1 MALLETDLIHLYP
14 LENSVPHKTD
24 KYELV
29 HEDDPTPVLRRGFK
43 FSMVIRF
50 RNRGFDKT
58 KDVIRLIFNF
68 GPRPHS
74 IKGTKAIVR
83 VEPRTREPVQDRKE
97 WYAGILSEG
106 PDNVTLE
113 VMAAVHCPV
122 GNWKLQVETGAFS
135 SGDRRVYNYEKELYI
150 LYNPWCCEDLVYMP
164 EERYLDEYI
173 LADVGKIW
181 VGPFGSSR
189 GREWVFGQF
198 DKSVLPA
205 AMLMFTKS
213 GFSDTSRGDPIKS
226 TRLISKMV
234 NSNDDDGILVGR
246 WDGDYA
252 DGTAPASWTGSVPI
266 LEEYLQNEESVCY
279 GQCWVFSGVTTTI
292 CRALGIPS
300 RVVSNLV
307 SAHDTNASLS
317 IDKYYD
323 ANDEELD
330 YDPTNPTGE
339 DSIWNYHVWNDVYMA
354 RPDLPT
360 GYGGWQAIDATP
372 QETSDGVYQCG
383 PTSLEAVKKG
393 QVGFNYD
400 VAFMI
405 ASVNADLMRWKEDPN
420 SPMGFSRIYCNKYHI
435 GRMIL
440 TKQPFLYDPNGDKD
454 REDITN
460 EYKAKEGTESERVSL
475 MNAVRG
481 LKSAQTFFSV
491 PENIEADVDFDLVDL
506 DKIKIGEDYEI
517 VVNIN
522 NKSNEVRNIR
532 AVLSSSSVFYTG
544 VKAKLIKKAEGSF
557 SVKPR
562 STETMRLTIRADDYL
577 NKLVEY
583 CIMKIYAIATVDETK
598 ETWAEED
605 DFQVIKPTIQIQLP
619 SKTIPIKKS
628 VPVKLSFTN
637 PLKKRLTNCKFQL
650 AGPSLMKNQELPH
663 RDVGP
668 GGLLQ
673 VETEIVPKVAGEQTV
688 VATFTSRELMDI
700 TGSLKVDVYDDE
712 E

>member
-1 MALLETDLIHLYP
+1 MVNLYP
-14 LENSVPHKTD
+14 LENAVPHKTD

-29 HEDDPTPVLRRGFK
+29 HQDDPTPVLRRGFK
-43 FSMVIRF
+43 FSMVLRF
-50 RNRGFDKT
+50 RNRGYDRSR
-58 KDVIRLIFNF
+58 DVIRLVFNF
-68 GPRPHS
+68 GPRAHS
-74 IKGTKAIVR
+74 IKGTKAIIR
-83 VEPRTREPVQDRKE
+83 VEPRTREPAQDRKE
-97 WYAGILSEG
+97 WYAGIKSEG
-106 PDNVTLE
+106 PDSVTIE

-135 SGDRRVYNYEKELYI
+135 TTDRRVFNYDKDVYI
-150 LYNPWCCEDLVYMP
+150 LYNPWCCEDLVFMP
-164 EERYLDEYI
+164 EERFLDEYI

-181 VGPFGSSR
+181 VGPYGSSR

-205 AMLMFTKS
+205 AMLMFSKS

-246 WDGDYA
+246 WDGDYG

-323 ANDEELD
+323 TNDEELD
-330 YDPTNPTGE
+330 FDPTNPTGE

-383 PTSLEAVKKG
+383 PTSLEAIKQGK
-393 QVGFNYD
+393 VGFNYD
-400 VAFMI
+400 VAFMV

-420 SPMGFSRIYCNKYHI
+420 APMGYARIYCNKYHI

-440 TKQPFLYDPNGDKD
+440 TKKPFLFDPNGDKD
-454 REDITN
+454 REDITL
-460 EYKAKEGTESERVSL
+460 EYKAKEGTEFERVSL

-481 LKSAQTFFSV
+481 LKSAQSFFSV
-491 PENIEADVDFDLVDL
+491 PENIKADVDFDLVDL

-522 NKSNEVRNIR
+522 NKSDEVRHIR

-557 SVKPR
+557 SVPPR
-562 STETMRLTIRADDYL
+562 STETMRLEIRADDYL

-598 ETWAEED
+598 ETWADED
-605 DFQVIKPTIQIQLP
+605 DFQVVKPTIQIQMP
-619 SKTIPIKKS
+619 SKTIPIKKP
-628 VPVKLSFTN
+628 VLVKLSFVN

-650 AGPSLMKNQELPH
+650 AGPSLVRNQGIGH

-668 GGLLQ
+668 GGLVE
-673 VETEIVPKVAGEQTV
+673 VETQMVPQVAGEQTI
-688 VATFTSRELMDI
+688 VATFAARELMDI
-700 TGSLKVDVYDDE
+700 TGSVKVDVYDDE
-712 E
+712 D